1 MKKCYSVHFFY
12 ISSECGWNVDSAY
25 RLYKKGVMDQS
36 GYKVN
41 AGRYSEPVS
50 AGRQAGHHA
59 ATDYLSG
66 FGPVMT
72 GMGPATHPAF
82 LPPQPVPKF
91 PVERPTERIIPIQVS
106 EIYTSPKV

>member
-1 MKKCYSVHFFY
+1 MKNKCYSMHFFY

-41 AGRYSEPVS
+41 AGHYSEPVS
-50 AGRQAGHHA
+50 AGRPAGHHA
-59 ATDYLSG
+59 ATNYLSG

-106 EIYTSPKV
+106 LE